1 MIRKFKEKIRFIIKS
16 DEVKKT
22 DDEIYYSD
30 NNHGITIRIK
40 SKKFIKEEVIKID
53 LKDHKCFIENS
64 DEKIKF
70 EYGPIYFIIPSAYI
84 DTVKSEWGYT
94 NEDGLQIEYIEE
106 YNQLAVFFTDKNMY
120 FRFMIYAKI

>member
-30 NNHGITIRIK
+30 NNHGITI
-40 SKKFIKEEVIKID
+40 IKID